1 MAEHRP
7 FPPSARRRAL
17 ARQAGQHA
25 ASPLVTGAIA
35 CGAALLA
42 LVALAPAAI
51 ARLGAAIAAACRGA
65 ADPAAAASSAALPPD
80 ASAATTVPAGTALAS
95 EAASAATTTVPAG
108 AADAVTA
115 ALTAD
120 APAGAVD
127 AAASAADAAAAAP
140 HAVLS
145 LALPLLAAAAM
156 AAAVAHL
163 AQTRALWLPRR
174 RIPGAPAVAHGPVQ
188 RTRRAGFELAAA
200 AVIGAA
206 AFGWLWSVAPRL
218 AALPSAPLAGAA
230 LVTTAAATLAIA
242 WALLGVLDALLRHAE
257 LAGALRMS
265 SHDKR
270 EDDRLAGL
278 DPRWRAYRA
287 RAQRTSPAEAVAG
300 ATVLVLGD
308 DAAVAIAWDPARRP
322 VPTRTATGRA
332 ALSTQLLGLARHHRV
347 PVHRDPALA
356 AALASATGPVPE
368 PHRARL
374 AEIIAAVR
382 RS

>member
-17 ARQAGQHA
+17 ARQAGLHA
-25 ASPLVTGAIA
+25 ASPLVTGAVA

-42 LVALAPAAI
+42 LIALAPAAI
-51 ARLGAAIAAACRGA
+51 ARLGASIAAACRGA
-65 ADPAAAASSAALPPD
+65 GDP
-80 ASAATTVPAGTALAS
+80 T
-95 EAASAATTTVPAG
+95 
-108 AADAVTA
+108 
-115 ALTAD
+115 
-120 APAGAVD
+120 
-127 AAASAADAAAAAP
+127 AAASAANAAAPLAADSTATAASAAALAPDGPARAADVVASASAAAAP
-140 HAVLS
+140 HAVLA
-145 LALPLLAAAAM
+145 LALPVLAAAAI
-156 AAAVAHL
+156 AAAIAHL

-174 RIPGAPAVAHGPVQ
+174 RIPGAPAVAHGPIQ

-200 AVIGAA
+200 AVVGAA
-206 AFGWLWSVAPRL
+206 AFGWLWSIAPRL
-218 AALPSAPLAGAA
+218 AALPAAPLAGAA
-230 LVTTAAATLAIA
+230 LVVTAAATLAIA
-242 WALLGVLDALLRHAE
+242 WAGLGVLDALLRHAE
-257 LAGALRMS
+257 LAQSLRMS

-287 RAQRTSPAEAVAG
+287 SALRTSPAEAVAG

-322 VPTRTATGRA
+322 IPTRTATGRA
-332 ALSTQLLGLARHHRV
+332 ALATQLLGLARRHRV
-347 PVHRDPALA
+347 PVHRDPVLA
-356 AALASATGPVPE
+356 AALATATGPVPE
-368 PHRARL
+368 PHRPRL